1 MLRHC
6 RRGKQ
11 SRHGMKRPERL
22 CERRQCGVWMWVW
35 MLLTDFIGLPDPAH
49 LFVSQKRNIEM
60 IALLD
65 SLLFSGRRCR
75 GGFAFAALGFVLFVR
90 WTRKRFQSMSWSLG
104 PPIFGKEQIPVL
116 LKKRKSA
123 SEFFGIVSSDA
134 GRAWR
139 KPSVYVIFQD
149 EGALCEA
156 PAPGCTGDGV
166 PSAGKAEQFPN
177 DSIRTGRGRLA

>member
-1 MLRHC
+1 MLT
-6 RRGKQ
+6 GI
-11 SRHGMKRPERL
+11 
-22 CERRQCGVWMWVW
+22 
-35 MLLTDFIGLPDPAH
+35 IGLPDPAH

-75 GGFAFAALGFVLFVR
+75 RFCVRCARFPAVCAVDTQAVSVDVVELGAAYL
-90 WTRKRFQSMSWSLG
+90 RKRANPCFA
-104 PPIFGKEQIPVL
+104 E
-116 LKKRKSA
+116 KRKSA

-166 PSAGKAEQFPN
+166 PSRGKAEQFPT
-177 DSIRTGRGRLA
+177 IRSGPGRGDWLNENVPGKGSFRSRPASL